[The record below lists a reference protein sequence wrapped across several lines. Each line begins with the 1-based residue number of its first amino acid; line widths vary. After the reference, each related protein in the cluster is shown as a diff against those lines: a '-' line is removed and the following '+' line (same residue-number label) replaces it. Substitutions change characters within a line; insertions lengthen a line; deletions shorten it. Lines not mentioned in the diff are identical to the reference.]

1 MKKFKLSGIFI
12 LFLCVFANQF
22 VWGDILIRK
31 DPDPTQPNQPNN
43 VTSMSSMTRIKASSS
58 TSSSNFIPVTADV
71 VGSELI
77 VDFTTIV
84 GTAYVSVVDNSGN
97 VVYQTVVDTFST
109 SEVAIPVD
117 GMGSGKYSL
126 KISYDSTRLIGDF
139 RL

>member
-1 MKKFKLSGIFI
+1 MKKFKLSGILI

-31 DPDPTQPNQPNN
+31 DPDQTTGKPNSI
-43 VTSMSSMTRIKASSS
+43 TSMSSMTRIKASSS

-77 VDFTTIV
+77 VDFTTTV
-84 GTAYVSVVDNSGN
+84 GTAYVSVVDDGGN
-97 VVYQTVVDTFST
+97 VVYQTVVDAFST

-117 GMGSGKYSL
+117 GMRSGKYSL
-126 KISYDSTRLIGDF
+126 KISYGSTRLIGDF